1 MKFKV
6 ILEEAEEGG
15 YVIYVPSLP
24 GCVSQGESK
33 EEAVENIK
41 EAIEVYLDIDDAKIE
56 AEIQNKRAEV
66 VDNISHI

>member
-1 MKFKV
+1 LIENLILHF

-15 YVIYVPSLP
+15 YVIYVPSLL

-41 EAIEVYLDIDDAKIE
+41 RPLKSLG
-56 AEIQNKRAEV
+56 QKGRQ
-66 VDNISHI
+66 S